1 MKKLT
6 LLMLILTTVMAC
18 FMLTSCLGDTPSED
32 EECEKHIY
40 KPWKILEEA
49 TCEKTGLKQRY
60 CIYCG
65 EIQTEV
71 IPTSGHV
78 IAKLPA
84 KAQTCKNEGL
94 TEGEKCSVCNEI
106 LVAQEVIAPHF
117 MSLMDELDPTCTERG
132 MKKYECEKCDHV
144 QVEVL
149 EAYGHVPETVL
160 GYEET
165 CTEAGLSDGSK
176 CTICDEVLQAQQTI
190 EPAHKPMAVKGYAS
204 SCTETGLTDGKKCER
219 CDEILVEQ
227 KEIAALGH
235 NKLALSAKAPT
246 CKETGLTAGEKCSR
260 CDEIFV
266 AQEIV
271 DVISCDK
278 QIYVSGKAATCQTVG
293 YTEGYKCSM
302 CGEMQEGFDEI
313 AKTPHEK
320 TFIEGYDSTC
330 ESIGYTDGYL
340 CSQCYNFVE
349 GHEEIEKKPH
359 TEETF
364 FEIKATCEE
373 PGKAAGVKCTVCQE
387 VLSGGEEIDAL
398 GHNYEND
405 ICKVCGKDKNA
416 LPGGAVVNADNG
428 LELTLSQDGTYFT
441 VTGKGTCT
449 ETSITIPRS
458 YKNIKV
464 TKIGADAFSNDYE
477 LKSVYIPS
485 SVVEI
490 EPWAFYSCNQL
501 DSVIFEATDD
511 WMIMNGWYEVP
522 GLDDPAQAALCLS
535 EAYYDYCWK
544 RNTREKPT
552 YTKGWHD
559 KDAIISYFQENGYD
573 IMIATD
579 EEVEEA
585 EIQLNQS
592 FGINVNMV
600 STFIASNESRAVQ
613 VYFFE
618 TFEMAEIFYNK
629 TADAVGSIEN
639 HLAGE
644 MEIIL
649 MGDVESLI
657 DWDEFLINQQ

>member
-1 MKKLT
+1 MKKIT

-84 KAQTCKNEGL
+84 KAQTCKKEGL

-117 MSLMDELDPTCTERG
+117 MSLTDELDPTCTELG

-176 CTICDEVLQAQQTI
+176 CAICDEVLQAQQTI
-190 EPAHKPMAVKGYAS
+190 EPAHKPMVVKGYAS

-235 NKLALSAKAPT
+235 NKLTVPAKAPT
-246 CKETGLTAGEKCSR
+246 CKETGLTSGEKCSR

-271 DVISCDK
+271 DVIPCNK
-278 QIYVSGKAATCQTVG
+278 QTYVSGKAATCQEVG

-302 CGEMQEGFDEI
+302 CGEMQEGGEEI
-313 AKTPHEK
+313 AIVPCNKDVFVK
-320 TFIEGYDSTC
+320 GKDSTC
-330 ESIGYTDGYL
+330 NVQGTADGYKCSMCGEMQEGGETLPLGDHVKGTVINEGLAPTCTTPGVAEVYICKDCGTMIGGGMLPIKEHTAISVDAREATCSDYGYTSGT
-340 CSQCYNFVE
+340 QCADCDLVLSGCEF
-349 GHEEIEKKPH
+349 IPKKAH
-359 TEETF
+359 TYTNG
-364 FEIKATCEE
+364 I
-373 PGKAAGVKCTVCQE
+373 CTVCDFARCVEISQE
-387 VLSGGEEIDAL
+387 EFDAIMAST
-398 GHNYEND
+398 GFTVKVVVPD
-405 ICKVCGKDKNA
+405 RICKYYGKGNA
-416 LPGGAVVNADNG
+416 IKTTEFIDGVETTIGYYVKDGENCYIVTDTGILGYAATPLNTIVSGMGGIMNFAFLISDATVNGEHIDEIKYEHLVYN
-428 LELTLSQDGTYFT
+428 EDDGTYT
-441 VTGKGTCT
+441 VTVEWSGESNLITYHFKDGKLVYATAYHMTRLYT
-449 ETSITIPRS
+449 EYWYMESYEDADFKVPEYSMLDNIP
-458 YKNIKV
+458 
-464 TKIGADAFSNDYE
+464 
-477 LKSVYIPS
+477 
-485 SVVEI
+485 
-490 EPWAFYSCNQL
+490 
-501 DSVIFEATDD
+501 
-511 WMIMNGWYEVP
+511 
-522 GLDDPAQAALCLS
+522 
-535 EAYYDYCWK
+535 
-544 RNTREKPT
+544 
-552 YTKGWHD
+552 
-559 KDAIISYFQENGYD
+559 
-573 IMIATD
+573 IA
-579 EEVEEA
+579 
-585 EIQLNQS
+585 
-592 FGINVNMV
+592 
-600 STFIASNESRAVQ
+600 
-613 VYFFE
+613 
-618 TFEMAEIFYNK
+618 
-629 TADAVGSIEN
+629 
-639 HLAGE
+639 
-644 MEIIL
+644 
-649 MGDVESLI
+649 
-657 DWDEFLINQQ
+657 